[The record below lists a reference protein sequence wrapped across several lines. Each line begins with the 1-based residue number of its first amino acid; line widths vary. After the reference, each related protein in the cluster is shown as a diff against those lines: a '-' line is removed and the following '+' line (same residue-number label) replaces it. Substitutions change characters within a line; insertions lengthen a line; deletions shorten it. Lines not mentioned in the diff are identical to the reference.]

1 MSIISINGKVG
12 SGKDTVGKFIQYL
25 MWKDRVERGIERN
38 FHWTVRDFLEGRA
51 VERASNW
58 KIKKFATKLKQIAC
72 MMLGCTMEQLENQEF
87 KASPLPDQWQ
97 TEYPLLESDKK
108 TYRWF
113 LQTLGTEST
122 REMIHGNFWING
134 LFTDYK
140 INNHKEGV
148 TYSTEDFPN
157 WIITDLRFPN
167 ELRAIKKHDGITI
180 RVNRKK
186 EDKYYYN
193 ADYITLDQLRETI
206 KGETGEYPLY
216 EYCKNYLVA
225 EHESEIA
232 LDKATFD
239 FVIDNNGTIE
249 ELIEKVR
256 EILIEINLIK

>member
-1 MSIISINGKVG
+1 MIIAISAKVG
-12 SGKDTVGKFIQYL
+12 GGKDTVGQIIQMLLAKQPYDNKSITSFIKGNIGL
-25 MWKDRVERGIERN
+25 
-38 FHWTVRDFLEGRA
+38 LET
-51 VERASNW
+51 ASNW
-58 KIKKFATKLKQIAC
+58 KIKKFATKLKQITC
-72 MMLGCTMEQLENQEF
+72 MMLGCEMEELEDQKF

-97 TEYPLLESDKK
+97 NKSLSSEIK

-134 LFTDYK
+134 LFADYK
-140 INNHKEGV
+140 GKEWEEQGL
-148 TYSTEDFPN
+148 YRESK

-167 ELRAIKKHDGITI
+167 ELRAIKKHGGITI
-180 RVNRKK
+180 RVNRKR

-193 ADYITLDQLRETI
+193 AEYCNLESLRETM
-206 KGETGEYPLY
+206 KQETGLHPSI
-216 EYCKNYLVA
+216 EYCKNFLVV

-232 LDKATFD
+232 LDKAEFD

-256 EILIEINLIK
+256 EILIEINAINA